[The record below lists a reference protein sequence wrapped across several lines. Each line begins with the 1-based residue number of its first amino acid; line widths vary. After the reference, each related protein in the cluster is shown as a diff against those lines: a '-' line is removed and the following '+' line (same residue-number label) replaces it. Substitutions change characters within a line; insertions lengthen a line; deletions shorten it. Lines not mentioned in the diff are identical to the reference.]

1 MKYCK
6 YKIMKRGAFIL
17 AALLMFSTA
26 IVSAQNPNRER
37 LESYKI
43 AFFTQR
49 LNLTP
54 AEAEKFWPLYN
65 QYQEKKIKIQQERM
79 ALNKKF
85 NQETTTLSD
94 EEMLVMGDKLIEL
107 EVLEAELSMTFHK
120 HIKAVLPP
128 AKVLRFYQAE
138 NQYKVQ
144 LLNQLQERRQ
154 ERPNPGLR

>member
-1 MKYCK
+1 
-6 YKIMKRGAFIL
+6 MKRGVFIL
-17 AALLMFSTA
+17 AVLLMLSTA

-79 ALNKKF
+79 VLNKKF
-85 NQETTTLSD
+85 NLETTTLSD
-94 EEMLVMGDKLIEL
+94 EEMTVMGDKLIEL
-107 EVLEAELSMTFHK
+107 EVLEVELSMTFHK
-120 HIKAVLPP
+120 HIKTVLPP
-128 AKVLRFYQAE
+128 AKILRFYQAE
-138 NQYKVQ
+138 TQYKVQ

-154 ERPNPGLR
+154 ERPNPVQR